1 MSTEQKPHLVDRSSN
16 PHLSRVKRVPVAIRN
31 KDEKEEMESVS
42 SWERLLDT
50 QTRLPMKENQVKN
63 TGREQRN

>member
-1 MSTEQKPHLVDRSSN
+1 MDRSPN
-16 PHLSRVKRVPVAIRN
+16 PHLSRVKRVPVAKRN

-63 TGREQRN
+63 TGRERRN